1 MIFKK
6 NIAILREADRELANA
21 LLNEKGRGDLKMMYA
36 KTGVPSLQVRDI
48 SLHSLY
54 DPVKEAKAWV
64 HYYAREIMEQGPL
77 YVFGFGLGYHVL
89 ELCKVTHRHITVF
102 VPGCSLLRKALETL
116 DLTAILSRVRII
128 TDGRVP
134 SDEENST
141 LLLHKPS
148 VNLDRNYFDLIKKGL
163 KSREGVRE
171 GVTRD
176 RVQDVIQNGLRIL
189 VVSPLYGGSLPIARY
204 CSSALIKM
212 GHRVQL
218 MDNSRFHD
226 ALFFAKD
233 IAANRQQ
240 YNRLMNHLSA
250 FISEAVIGISE
261 SFKPDLVLALAQA
274 PLTPE
279 CLHIIREQKVTTA
292 YWFVEDFRFMGYWEK
307 IAPSYDH
314 FFTIQ
319 KDMFF
324 AELERAGIRNY
335 HYLPV
340 AASPDVHHP
349 VRLSED
355 ERRYYGSD
363 VSFVGAGYYNRRHFL
378 EGLLDF
384 DFKIWGTDWDMH
396 SALAACIQR
405 GGERIGSEEIVN
417 IFNATGININLHS
430 STYHKGI
437 NPFGDFV
444 NPRTFEIIASGGF
457 QLVDR
462 RPPLEE
468 LFEAGKELVVFTD
481 LNDLRSKIRYYLDNP
496 EERDRIIERGRQRIL
511 REHTYENRMQE
522 MLEIIAGKGFEN
534 PLWPEEGEDVKRLI
548 EESGEDS
555 ELGRYLSRF
564 SGKGKIT
571 LSDITEAIAKE
582 EGNISETEGLF
593 MAMSEFIR

>member
-1 MIFKK
+1 M
-6 NIAILREADRELANA
+6 EANRELAYA
-21 LLNEKGRGDLKMMYA
+21 ILSEKGTGDMKMMYA

-64 HYYAREIMEQGPL
+64 HYYSQEIMEEGPL

-89 ELCKVTHRHITVF
+89 ELCKITDRQITVF
-102 VPGCSLLRKALETL
+102 EPGCSILKKALESV

-128 TDGRVP
+128 TDVKIP
-134 SDEENST
+134 PADENST
-141 LLLHKPS
+141 LLPHKPS
-148 VNLDRNYFDLIKKGL
+148 VNRDREYFDLVIRGLESRDVINKGA
-163 KSREGVRE
+163 
-171 GVTRD
+171 TRD
-176 RVQDVIQNGLRIL
+176 RLPDELQKGLRIL
-189 VVSPLYGGSLPIARY
+189 VVSPIYGGSLPVARY

-212 GHRVQL
+212 GNRVQL
-218 MDNSRFHD
+218 MDNSRFND
-226 ALFFAKD
+226 ALFFAGD

-240 YNRLMNHLSA
+240 YNRLTTHLST
-250 FISEAVIGISE
+250 FISEAVLGIAE

-279 CLHIIREQKVTTA
+279 CLQILRGQKVTTA
-292 YWFVEDFRFMGYWEK
+292 YWFVEDFRVMNYWDK
-307 IAPSYDH
+307 IAPCYDL

-324 AELERAGIRNY
+324 ADLERAGIRNY

-340 AASPDVHHP
+340 AACPDIHRP
-349 VRLSED
+349 GRLTE
-355 ERRYYGSD
+355 EEQKYYGSD

-378 EGLLDF
+378 EGLLDL

-405 GGERIGSEEIVN
+405 GGERIGTDEIVT
-417 IFNATGININLHS
+417 IFNATRININLHS

-457 QLVDR
+457 QLADR
-462 RPPLEE
+462 RAPLEGLFKTGEE
-468 LFEAGKELVVFTD
+468 LIVFTD
-481 LNDLRSKIRYYLDNP
+481 LNDLRSKITCYLNNP
-496 EERDRIIERGRQRIL
+496 EEREQIIERGRQRIL

-522 MLEIIAGKGFEN
+522 MLEIIAGKGVGN
-534 PLWPEEGEDVKRLI
+534 PQWTEEGEEVRRLI
-548 EESGEDS
+548 EQSGKDS
-555 ELGRYLSRF
+555 ELGLYLSRF
-564 SGKGKIT
+564 SEKQKIT
-571 LSDITEAIAKE
+571 LSDISEAIAKE
-582 EGNISETEGLF
+582 EGNISKTEAIF
-593 MAMSEFIR
+593 MAMNEFVR